1 MSIKIKELTKGH
13 LPIQKTKG
21 SAGYDCKCVTDLSR
35 LKAFNISYPDP
46 DTERTSLF
54 INTYGLR
61 SSDTKIAFRPEWRLL
76 IPLGFALEFPPH
88 LVAKLYLR
96 SSLGLKSPLFI
107 PNSVG
112 IIDSDYRGEVGL
124 ILGTQLPTILDL
136 SKILCQITF
145 EHRYISDIEKVSSL
159 QDTDRGQGGFGSTG
173 A

>member
-35 LKAFNISYPDP
+35 LKAFNVSYPDAH
-46 DTERTSLF
+46 EARTPLF
-54 INTYGLR
+54 LDSYSVKG
-61 SSDTKIAFRPEWRLL
+61 SDTKITLYPQWRLL

-124 ILGTQLPTILDL
+124 ILGTQFPTTLDL
-136 SKILCQITF
+136 SKTLCQITF